1 MIITGYGIVL
11 RRLTL
16 EDIEQV
22 RYWRNDPEINRWMIY
37 QDSITSKQ
45 QREWFETI
53 NNPFNYYFIIEVQQT
68 PIGLIYAKDLDPLTL
83 EGEGGV
89 FIGERNYR
97 ETDIPARASILWI
110 RFCFDCYR

>member
-22 RYWRNDPEINRWMIY
+22 RHWRNDPEINRWMIY
-37 QDSITSKQ
+37 QDRITSKQ

-53 NNPFNYYFIIEVQQT
+53 NNPFNGKI
-68 PIGLIYAKDLDPLTL
+68 
-83 EGEGGV
+83 
-89 FIGERNYR
+89 
-97 ETDIPARASILWI
+97 S
-110 RFCFDCYR
+110 